1 MSTDS
6 KINIVLH
13 HIYEF
18 KKGVR
23 SLVLCTLCNHCS
35 EIVKERLR
43 HQGIG
48 YCEQRIGS
56 NKVNLFFGKKECL
69 EVVGSFIHKPLNLL
83 SPEEDFILGVM
94 LGYDID
100 MQCSRFNNRK
110 MNQKGKVLSA
120 GILTEAQFL
129 N

>member
-6 KINIVLH
+6 KINIVFH

-18 KKGVR
+18 KKGIR

-35 EIVKERLR
+35 EIVKDRLQ
-43 HQGIG
+43 HQGID

-69 EVVGSFIHKPLNLL
+69 EVVGNFIHKPLNLL

-94 LGYDID
+94 LGYDIN
-100 MQCSRFNNRK
+100 MQCSRFNSRK
-110 MNQKGKVLSA
+110 MNQKGKVVSA